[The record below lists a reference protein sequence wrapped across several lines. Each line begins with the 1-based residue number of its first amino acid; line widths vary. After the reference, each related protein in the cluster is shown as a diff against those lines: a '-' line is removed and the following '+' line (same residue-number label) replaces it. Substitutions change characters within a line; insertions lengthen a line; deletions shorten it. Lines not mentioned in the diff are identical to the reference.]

1 MATTQIVP
9 QKPRPSP
16 QDLIQS
22 IGRNPYFEGNVFDKA
37 LQALGGKRNPSAAH
51 LRESRRQII
60 AQMQAVR
67 RGK

>member
-1 MATTQIVP
+1 MATTISVAQ
-9 QKPRPSP
+9 QPRPSP